1 MFNELDQNGNGYLSK
16 EEFAKFLEENS
27 FYATGKELDLLSER
41 FDRDRD
47 GRVTYSE
54 FF

>member
-1 MFNELDQNGNGYLSK
+1 MVKDEFSK
-16 EEFAKFLEENS
+16 ILEQGKVIAS
-27 FYATGKELDLLSER
+27 SKELDMILDR

-54 FF
+54 FFTELAPKEN